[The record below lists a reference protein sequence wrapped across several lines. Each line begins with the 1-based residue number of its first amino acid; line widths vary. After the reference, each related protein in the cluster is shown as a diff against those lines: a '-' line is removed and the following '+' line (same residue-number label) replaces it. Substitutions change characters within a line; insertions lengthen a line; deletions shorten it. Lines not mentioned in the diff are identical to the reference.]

1 MAIFLQQY
9 TIVGMPEIYKNIILT
24 THASERLKQR
34 SIDVY
39 EVAETIAQPDKKFS
53 DSKNTT
59 KFIRTYRDRK
69 YHVVGQW
76 KPSEQKWLVV
86 SAWVR
91 GETDREPLLVQLVL
105 APLRLLWWVI
115 VKALK

>member
-1 MAIFLQQY
+1 MLK
-9 TIVGMPEIYKNIILT
+9 VYKNVILT
-24 THASERLKQR
+24 THASERLRQR
-34 SIDVY
+34 SIDAY
-39 EVAETIAQPDKKFS
+39 EVAETIAHSDKKFS

-59 KFIRTYRDRK
+59 KFIRTFRGRK

-91 GETDREPLLVQLVL
+91 GENDGEPLSTTILLSPIRLIWWLVKRIIFNRQSLF
-105 APLRLLWWVI
+105 
-115 VKALK
+115 

>member
-1 MAIFLQQY
+1 
-9 TIVGMPEIYKNIILT
+9 MPEIYKNIILT

-39 EVAETIAQPDKKFS
+39 EVAETITHPDKKFS

-59 KFIRTYRDRK
+59 KFIRTYHGRK

-91 GETDREPLLVQLVL
+91 GENDSSPLFVQFAL
-105 APLRLLWWVI
+105 APFKLLWWLF
-115 VKALK
+115 KRTLK

>member
-1 MAIFLQQY
+1 
-9 TIVGMPEIYKNIILT
+9 MPEIYKNIILT
-24 THASERLKQR
+24 THASERLRQR

-39 EVAETIAQPDKKFS
+39 DVAETIAHPDKKFS

-59 KFIRTYRDRK
+59 KFIRILHGRK

-76 KPSEQKWLVV
+76 KPSEQRWLVV

-91 GETDREPLLVQLVL
+91 GENDSESLFVQIVL
-105 APLRLLWWVI
+105 APIRLIWWLLRI
-115 VKALK
+115 KTKKR